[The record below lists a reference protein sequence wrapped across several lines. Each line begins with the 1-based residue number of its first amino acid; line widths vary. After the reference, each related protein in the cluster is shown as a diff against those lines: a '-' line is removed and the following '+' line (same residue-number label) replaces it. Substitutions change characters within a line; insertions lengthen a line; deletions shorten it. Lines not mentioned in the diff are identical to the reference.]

1 MTTAKVS
8 REFIR
13 RLVRA
18 YEQDL
23 IQLIN
28 TTSDHPGG
36 DWATEHLMLCE
47 DIREMTFDPFLQ
59 HIEF

>member
-1 MTTAKVS
+1 M
-8 REFIR
+8 R

-28 TTSDHPGG
+28 TTPDHPGG
-36 DWATEHLMLCE
+36 DWATEHLMFCE

>member
-1 MTTAKVS
+1 MKVS
-8 REFIR
+8 REFMR

-28 TTSDHPGG
+28 TTPDHPGG
-36 DWATEHLMLCE
+36 DWATKHLMLCE
-47 DIREMTFDPFLQ
+47 DIRDMTFDPFLQ

>member
-28 TTSDHPGG
+28 TTPDHPGA

>member
-1 MTTAKVS
+1 MTTTKVS

-28 TTSDHPGG
+28 TTPDHPGA
-36 DWATEHLMLCE
+36 DLATEHLMLCE

>member
-1 MTTAKVS
+1 MKVS

-23 IQLIN
+23 IELIN
-28 TTSDHPGG
+28 TTPEHPGG
-36 DWATEHLMLCE
+36 DWAAKDLMLCE
-47 DIREMTFDPFLQ
+47 DIREMSFDPFLQ